1 MNSHRTFS
9 GAHGFTLIE
18 MLVVIA
24 IIAIL
29 AAMLYPAIQGAL
41 MKARMVDTLNNGK
54 NVFQALLAGELTGKS
69 VYPRS
74 SGTGSFQNS
83 TEYWKSVITNEFAD
97 MTFAV
102 FSAYGLKAYRGLDPN
117 QFTADDNA
125 WCITADMDDTARNI
139 VPAMFTRNLGIARL
153 NDPLSGAVADSAP
166 FGTRGVVVVMRDCSA
181 SIRSPADLAETFNPA
196 GVTNRVL
203 RP

>member
-1 MNSHRTFS
+1 MNFHRTFA
-9 GAHGFTLIE
+9 GARGFTLVE

-29 AAMLYPAIQGAL
+29 ATMFYPAIQGAL

-69 VYPRS
+69 LFPRS

-83 TEYWKSVITNEFAD
+83 TEYWKSVITNEFVD
-97 MTFAV
+97 TTFAV
-102 FSAYGLKAYRGLDPN
+102 FSAYGLKPYRGLDPN
-117 QFTADDNA
+117 QFTADNNA
-125 WCITADMDDTARNI
+125 WCITADQDDATRNV
-139 VPAMFTRNLGIARL
+139 VPGMFTRNLDIARL

-166 FGTRGVVVVMRDCSA
+166 FGTRGVVVVMRDSSA
-181 SIRSPADLAETFNPA
+181 STRSPAELAETFNPA
-196 GVTNRVL
+196 GATNRVL